1 MSGRGDTRGRGG
13 GRGSGG
19 YGRGGGDGGRG
30 GGGGGGGDRGRGRGG
45 FDPSR
50 GRGGGDR
57 GFRGGGGGG
66 RGRGGVFE
74 AGPAAL
80 DKRLTT
86 KADDE
91 LVASLQKLAV
101 KDNDLPAR
109 PDFGKNG
116 KEILLRTNYFPVEY
130 GKATIY
136 DYEVSVEPETGIK
149 RIMKRL
155 LQLFM
160 TSTEFAPYAASASH
174 DNMKRL
180 VSVME
185 IPVTG
190 AAQVFSVG
198 VTFFDEGDD
207 GPTEKSKN
215 YRISLK
221 LTTTH
226 DTTKMTKH
234 LAGKDADL
242 DPQPMLSAFNI
253 ILAKYPS
260 QHGIMVG
267 RNKWFFPTP
276 SSGAPLGGGLEAFRG
291 FYSSVRPSFQ
301 QLMVNVNV
309 ATTAFYRPGNL
320 AELFFEFGPAGGHR
334 LSAFIYHLR
343 IEMTHTGRKM
353 RKAIKGVRLQTNA
366 STYMFKCDEYDG
378 ANISVETYF
387 KRKYNITLRSP
398 KLPLIDISAT
408 KDRPLLVPP
417 ELCTILPNQPFRGKL
432 SDENTAQ
439 MILIACQP
447 PNVNAQSITSTGL
460 TSLGLVGPNSPLQQ
474 MGIRVGA
481 NMATVPGRILK
492 APAVHYNNR
501 VSPEV
506 SNASWNL
513 RNVRFSVGAKL
524 DNWGVVFIQDGGRD
538 DMSASTGAGV
548 IGGFAD
554 MCAKSGMTVNKKPSG
569 MVDVK
574 LPLRQQEQS
583 QLTRMNAIGAIR
595 TGIMSIKPKPR
606 IVLVVLSS
614 TDKAIYNGIKH
625 LCDVQLDVLTVCVQ
639 AAKFKDG
646 KPQYNANV
654 ALKFNAKLGGINH
667 VLDPQ
672 DPAMTWL
679 RSQPTMLVG
688 SDVTHPS
695 PGTARGTPSIAAVV
709 GSVDDKFGLFP
720 ASMRL
725 QESKK
730 EMITDLTDMMI
741 ERLSTFKARN
751 NVLPQRILFFRDGV
765 SEGQFMTVRA
775 DELPKVHQAFRK
787 FQNKD
792 GSMYNPKLTI
802 LIAGKRHH
810 TRFFPT
816 KDADADK
823 GNPQPGT
830 VVDRGVTAVYDFDF
844 FLQAHAGL
852 QGTTRPTHYTVVHD
866 DNAFKSDQLQGLT
879 YGLAYLFARATK
891 AVSLVPPA
899 YYADLACERGRCY
912 LNQLLNAFEGAASI
926 RSGSSSEEEVVKEAQ
941 RLWGRGPTGPGI
953 KDSMFY
959 I

>member
-1 MSGRGDTRGRGG
+1 
-13 GRGSGG
+13 
-19 YGRGGGDGGRG
+19 
-30 GGGGGGGDRGRGRGG
+30 
-45 FDPSR
+45 
-50 GRGGGDR
+50 
-57 GFRGGGGGG
+57 
-66 RGRGGVFE
+66 
-74 AGPAAL
+74 
-80 DKRLTT
+80 LTT
-86 KADDE
+86 DADNQ
-91 LVASLQKLAV
+91 LVASFQKLAV
-101 KDNDLPAR
+101 KEGGLPAR
-109 PDFGKNG
+109 PDYGKNG

-136 DYEVSVEPETGIK
+136 DYDVSVEPETGIK

-155 LQLFM
+155 LQLLM
-160 TSTEFAPYAASASH
+160 QSPEFAPYAASASH

-180 VSVME
+180 VSLKE

-198 VTFFDEGDD
+198 VTYFDEGDD

-221 LTTTH
+221 LTTKH
-226 DTTKMTKH
+226 DTADMTKH
-234 LAGKDADL
+234 LAGKDAAL

-276 SSGAPLGGGLEAFRG
+276 NSASSLGGGLEAFRG

-320 AELFFEFGPAGGHR
+320 AGLFFEFGQNGGNR
-334 LSAFIYHLR
+334 LSTFIYHLR
-343 IEMTHTGRKM
+343 IEMTHTGRRM

-366 STYMFKCDEYDG
+366 STYTFKCDEYDG
-378 ANISVETYF
+378 EKISVETYF
-387 KRKYNITLRSP
+387 KRKYNITLKHP
-398 KLPLIDISAT
+398 KLPLVDISVN

-417 ELCTILPNQPFRGKL
+417 ELCTILPNQPFRGRL
-432 SDENTAQ
+432 SEEHTAQ

-447 PNVNAQSITSTGL
+447 PNVNAQSITDSGL
-460 TSLGLVGPNSPLQQ
+460 TSLGLVGPDSPLQH
-474 MGIRVGA
+474 MGIRVGSK
-481 NMATVPGRILK
+481 MATVPGRILK
-492 APAVHYNNR
+492 APAVHYSNKA
-501 VSPEV
+501 SPEV
-506 SNASWNL
+506 FNASWNL
-513 RNVRFSVGAKL
+513 RNVKFAAGAKL
-524 DNWGVVFIQDGGRD
+524 DNWGVLFIQDNGRD
-538 DMSASTGAGV
+538 DMNAAMGAGV
-548 IGGFAD
+548 IAGFAD
-554 MCAKSGMTVNKKPSG
+554 MCAKSGMVVTNKKPSG
-569 MVDVK
+569 MVDVR
-574 LPLRQQEQS
+574 LPTWQQEQS
-583 QLTRMNAIGAIR
+583 PFTRMNAIAAIR
-595 TGIMSIKPKPR
+595 TAITTIKPKPR
-606 IVLVVLSS
+606 IILVVLSS
-614 TDKAIYNGIKH
+614 ADKAIYNGIKH

-639 AAKFKDG
+639 ASKFKDG

-654 ALKFNAKLGGINH
+654 ALKFNAKLGGVNH
-667 VLDPQ
+667 VLDPA
-672 DPAMTWL
+672 DPAAKWL
-679 RSQPTMLVG
+679 REKPTMLVG

-695 PGTARGTPSIAAVV
+695 PGSARGTPSIAAVV
-709 GSVDDKFGLFP
+709 GSVDDKFGSFP

-730 EMITDLTDMMI
+730 EMITDLTEMMV
-741 ERLSTFKARN
+741 ERLTAFRERN
-751 NVLPQRILFFRDGV
+751 KVLPQRILFFRDGV
-765 SEGQFMTVRA
+765 SEGQFLTVRN
-775 DELPKVHQAFRK
+775 DELPKVHEAFKK
-787 FQNKD
+787 FPTKD
-792 GSMYNPKLTI
+792 GSPYNPKLTI

-816 KDADADK
+816 KNEDADK

-879 YGLAYLFARATK
+879 YGMAYLFARATK

-912 LNQLLNAFEGAASI
+912 LNQLLNAFEGATSI
-926 RSGSSSEEEVVKEAQ
+926 KSGSSSEEEVVKEAQ

-953 KDSMFY
+953 KNTMFY